1 MDLRSV
7 LEHTLLK
14 PDATEAEVLGIADE
28 AIEHRLFGV
37 CVAPCWVERV
47 RAHLD
52 GAPGERPRLVT
63 VAGFPHGT
71 ATTAAKVA
79 DAIACAR
86 AGAEEIDMVANVGFL
101 RSGNDN
107 AFGVDIAAV
116 AAAARS
122 ERGAA
127 VKVIL
132 ETALLGDSEIARA
145 CLIAE
150 AAGAAFVKTST
161 GYASRGAS
169 RRDIEIMASAVGGRL
184 GIKAS
189 GGIRTREA
197 ALDLLAAGATRIGA
211 SASLQMIGA
220 GEASS
225 TY

>member
-14 PDATEAEVLGIADE
+14 PDATETEVLRTADE
-28 AIEHRLFGV
+28 AIERRLFGV
-37 CVAPCWVERV
+37 CVSPCWVERL

-52 GAPGERPRLVT
+52 GAPGARPRPRLVT

-132 ETALLGDSEIARA
+132 ETALLDDTEIARA

-161 GYASRGAS
+161 GYAARGAS
-169 RRDIEIMASAVGGRL
+169 RRDIEIMARAVGGRL

-189 GGIRTREA
+189 GGIRTRDA

-211 SASLQMIGA
+211 SASLQMIDR
-220 GEASS
+220 
-225 TY
+225 